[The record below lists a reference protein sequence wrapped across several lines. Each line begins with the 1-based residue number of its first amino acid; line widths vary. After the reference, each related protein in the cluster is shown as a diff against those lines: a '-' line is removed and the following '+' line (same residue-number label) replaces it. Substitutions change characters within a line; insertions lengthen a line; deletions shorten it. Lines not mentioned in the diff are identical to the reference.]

1 MPKCETR
8 TRLQT
13 VDEAA
18 EQLFMHP
25 RTVRRLIA
33 EKKLVAHRF
42 GRALRVAQ
50 ADLDAFVKGHREP

>member
-1 MPKCETR
+1 MPKLETR
-8 TRLQT
+8 ARLQT

-42 GRALRVAQ
+42 GRALRIAQ
-50 ADLDAFVKGHREP
+50 ADLDDYVRRHREP